1 MEARSRFPQLV
12 LGRDDKRVRFI
23 VVHGL
28 ELVERPATMS
38 PEDAD
43 W

>member
-1 MEARSRFPQLV
+1 MEARTRFPHLV

-28 ELVERPATMS
+28 ELVERPTTMA
-38 PEDAD
+38 PEDAE